1 METKKHSTVDVNY
14 EELTES
20 IASVIPDL
28 SEMNNYQKK
37 VNARRYLV
45 EMGKAILPQLNNLLL
60 SKNIRLRREASKII
74 EIIGDKESIP
84 VLINLLEDDEG
95 SIRWIAAE
103 GLIHIGR
110 ESIVPLLKKIIENGD
125 DTYLKMGA
133 RHAFL
138 QLFND
143 NEKVHFQPLLQSLK
157 NFNNIHILA
166 PVEAFRALIIFKHQ
180 SADSHL
186 SEQYWH

>member
-1 METKKHSTVDVNY
+1 MEAKKHSSVDVDF
-14 EELTES
+14 EEFTDS

-37 VNARRYLV
+37 VNARRSLV
-45 EMGKAILPQLNNLLL
+45 EMGKKILPQLNKLLL

-110 ESIVPLLKKIIENGD
+110 ESIVPLLSRLMENGD

-133 RHAFL
+133 RHTFL

-143 NEKVHFQPLLQSLK
+143 DEKIHFQPLLQSLK
-157 NFNNIHILA
+157 NTNNIHILA
-166 PVEAFRALIIFKHQ
+166 PLEAFRALIMFKHQ
-180 SADSHL
+180 SIDSYPGM
-186 SEQYWH
+186 QYLH

>member
-1 METKKHSTVDVNY
+1 MEAKKHNVDVNY
-14 EELTES
+14 DEFTES

-45 EMGKAILPQLNNLLL
+45 DMGKEILPQLNKLLL

-84 VLINLLEDDEG
+84 VFINLLDDDEG

-110 ESIVPLLKKIIENGD
+110 DSIIPLLKRIVENGD
-125 DTYLKMGA
+125 DTYLKTAA
-133 RHAFL
+133 RHTFL
-138 QLFND
+138 HLFSD
-143 NEKVHFQPLLQSLK
+143 NEKVYFQPLLQSLRNYN
-157 NFNNIHILA
+157 NFSLLA
-166 PVEAFRALIIFKHQ
+166 PVEAYRALIIFKHQ
-180 SADSHL
+180 NSDSYSA
-186 SEQYWH
+186 EENWH

>member
-1 METKKHSTVDVNY
+1 METKKHNVDVNY
-14 EELTES
+14 DEFTES

-45 EMGKAILPQLNNLLL
+45 EMGKAILPQLNKLLL

-84 VLINLLEDDEG
+84 VLINLLDDDEG

-110 ESIVPLLKKIIENGD
+110 DSIVPLLSRIIENGD
-125 DTYLKMGA
+125 DTYLKIAA
-133 RHAFL
+133 RHTFL
-138 QLFND
+138 NLFNED
-143 NEKVHFQPLLQSLK
+143 EKIYFQPLLQSLRNYN
-157 NFNNIHILA
+157 NFSVLA
-166 PVEAFRALIIFKHQ
+166 SVEAFRALLVFKHQ
-180 SADSHL
+180 NTDSY
-186 SEQYWH
+186 SKEENWH